1 MIVMGSRYSGI
12 DAAAYVTADGRT
24 IAYLRRRFVPPPER
38 FALLQEHVV
47 RDGDRPD
54 LLAYQYLGD
63 PEQYWRIADANA
75 VFWPEE
81 LTDEPARLVRITLP
95 EGIPGTPTNA

>member
-24 IAYLRRRFVPPPER
+24 IAYLRRRFVSPPER

-81 LTDEPARLVRITLP
+81 LTDLPARLVRITLP
-95 EGIPGTPTNA
+95 EGIPGTPANA